1 MNKRFWLPITLA
13 AAVGMAGGAALERG
27 LGAQQSPISR
37 RTVLTTDSPGGTT
50 HELIMAVVDI
60 APGGASGNHRHHG
73 VEVGY
78 VLEGTLEVRRP
89 GQPNETLTAGQPF
102 KNDAIHNAVNPG
114 TRPTKIL
121 AVFAVEKG
129 KPLAEP
135 VP

>member
-1 MNKRFWLPITLA
+1 MTKRIWLPLTLA
-13 AAVGMAGGAALERG
+13 ITVGMAGGVALER
-27 LGAQQSPISR
+27 LTAQQSPINR
-37 RTVLTTDSPGGTT
+37 RTVLTTDSPGATT
-50 HELIMAVVDI
+50 HELIMAVVEI
-60 APGGASGNHRHHG
+60 APGGASGRHRHLG

-78 VLEGTLEVRRP
+78 VLEGTLEVRRD
-89 GQPNETLTAGQPF
+89 GQATETLTAGQPF
-102 KNDAIHNAVNPG
+102 KNDGIHNAINPT